1 MLWLY
6 REVTCNNKSFF
17 SSDMW
22 GHKHIV
28 KQQERWWSVGEGF
41 YFFSLTRPTE
51 MPSNTLFSDLLY
63 CCRYPIKSSA
73 LAHAFYLPFAWTTL
87 LYGTTIIS
95 PPPREWFEAVF
106 PTERCWT
113 EIVFFFCCGYFFCA
127 MLWCAYVQNARILRY
142 NNSALFVTS
151 ACKGESYEISD
162 NSLLKICSAKIQVVR
177 VYDFMLP
184 LIILWMLLAIGSSLN
199 KKLK

>member
-1 MLWLY
+1 MHTLSGLQSRLNNSCKCRFRSKINLLLPRRKRDAEMLWLY

-22 GHKHIV
+22 GHRHIV

-41 YFFSLTRPTE
+41 YFFPWQG
-51 MPSNTLFSDLLY
+51 LFSDLLY

-73 LAHAFYLPFAWTTL
+73 LAYAFYLPFAWTTL

-113 EIVFFFCCGYFFCA
+113 EIVFAVGTFSVLCYGVPMYK
-127 MLWCAYVQNARILRY
+127 M
-142 NNSALFVTS
+142 
-151 ACKGESYEISD
+151 
-162 NSLLKICSAKIQVVR
+162 R
-177 VYDFMLP
+177 VF
-184 LIILWMLLAIGSSLN
+184 
-199 KKLK
+199 